1 MRHVGNLM
9 TLIFRSSCA
18 SIVSVVVSFHIRTP
32 SVFPS
37 VNPLLFRLFGKAFF
51 HTGELAGWS
60 GSLSASRASQ
70 QFDF

>member
-1 MRHVGNLM
+1 
-9 TLIFRSSCA
+9 
-18 SIVSVVVSFHIRTP
+18 
-32 SVFPS
+32 
-37 VNPLLFRLFGKAFF
+37 LLFRLFGKAFF